1 MDRPADFELKREGQG
16 TALILRGDWTAA
28 GLGRAGVRLAAAA
41 ETGAPSTLGLS
52 QLGLSQ
58 LGLSQLGRFDTAGAI
73 ALLDAGVAVSAEAV
87 SGRPD
92 VGALLALV
100 AGARPA
106 SPERKPAAPDGLYG
120 LLVRLGRGMAHLG
133 HELYHTFI
141 FYGRLL
147 SALAR
152 LAVDPRRFRIA
163 PTVSLMERAGLD
175 ALPIVATTTFFVG
188 ATIAFLGTD
197 LLAQFGAQI
206 FSVELVG
213 IGVLREF
220 GVLVTAIILAGRSA
234 SSFAAEIGAMRMNQE
249 VDAMQ
254 VMGVDPF
261 EALIVPRFIALLA
274 MTPLL
279 TFVAMIAGLAGGVLV
294 VWAVVGLSPAFFLQR
309 MLDNVGITQFYIGI
323 VKTPVMAMII
333 AAIGC
338 RQGMEVAG
346 DVESLGRRVT
356 TAVVQAL
363 FAIIIADAGF
373 ALLFTGIGL

>member
-1 MDRPADFELKREGQG
+1 MDQPADFELQPSRVGSL
-16 TALILRGDWTAA
+16 LILKGDWTAI
-28 GLGRAGVRLAAAA
+28 GLGRTGLRLAAA
-41 ETGAPSTLGLS
+41 TRKSPDVTLNTA
-52 QLGLSQ
+52 
-58 LGLSQLGRFDTAGAI
+58 QLGRFDTAGA
-73 ALLDAGVAVSAEAV
+73 VAVLQAAPQAPTESI
-87 SGRPD
+87 RPD
-92 VGALLALV
+92 VRALMALV
-100 AGARPA
+100 AQAPRREARTA
-106 SPERKPAAPDGLYG
+106 SLGPEGLFG
-120 LLVRLGRGMAHLG
+120 ILVRLGVGVSHFG
-133 HELYHTFI
+133 HELYHTLI

-147 SALAR
+147 TALGR
-152 LAVDPRRFRIA
+152 LIADPRRFRAA

-206 FSVELVG
+206 FSVELIG

-249 VDAMQ
+249 IDAMQ

-261 EALIVPRFIALLA
+261 EALILPRFLALLV

-294 VWAVVGLSPAFFLQR
+294 VWGVVGLSPAFFLQR
-309 MLDNVGITQFYIGI
+309 MLDNVGVDQFYIGI
-323 VKTPVMAMII
+323 VKAPVLAMII

-338 RQGMEVAG
+338 RQGMEVGG

-363 FAIIIADAGF
+363 FAIIITDAAF

>member
-1 MDRPADFELKREGQG
+1 M
-16 TALILRGDWTAA
+16 
-28 GLGRAGVRLAAAA
+28 
-41 ETGAPSTLGLS
+41 
-52 QLGLSQ
+52 
-58 LGLSQLGRFDTAGAI
+58 
-73 ALLDAGVAVSAEAV
+73 
-87 SGRPD
+87 
-92 VGALLALV
+92 
-100 AGARPA
+100 
-106 SPERKPAAPDGLYG
+106 
-120 LLVRLGRGMAHLG
+120 
-133 HELYHTFI
+133 
-141 FYGRLL
+141 
-147 SALAR
+147 
-152 LAVDPRRFRIA
+152 
-163 PTVSLMERAGLD
+163 
-175 ALPIVATTTFFVG
+175 ATTTFFVG

-261 EALIVPRFIALLA
+261 EALIIPRFIALLA

-279 TFVAMIAGLAGGVLV
+279 TFVAMIAGLGGGVLV

-309 MLDNVGITQFYIGI
+309 MLDNVGVAQFYIGI

-373 ALLFTGIGL
+373 ALLFAGVGL

>member
-1 MDRPADFELKREGQG
+1 MDRPANFELQRGERGA
-16 TALILRGDWTAA
+16 TLVLLGDWTAM
-28 GLGRAGVRLAAAA
+28 GLGRAGARLAAA
-41 ETGAPSTLGLS
+41 TRSDPPGALS
-52 QLGLSQ
+52 LDR
-58 LGLSQLGRFDTAGAI
+58 LGRFDTAGAV
-73 ALLDAGVAVSAEAV
+73 ALRDAGISPSADAT

-92 VGALLALV
+92 VHALLALV
-100 AGARPA
+100 GGAPRVETAPAVRAPAGV
-106 SPERKPAAPDGLYG
+106 YG
-120 LLVRLGRGMAHLG
+120 LLVRLGWGMEHLG

-152 LAVDPRRFRIA
+152 LVIHPGRFRLA

-206 FSVELVG
+206 FAVELVG

-261 EALIVPRFIALLA
+261 EALIIPRFIALLV

-309 MLDNVGITQFYIGI
+309 MLDNVGVAQFYIGI
-323 VKTPVMAMII
+323 CKAPVMAMII

-338 RQGMEVAG
+338 A
-346 DVESLGRRVT
+346 
-356 TAVVQAL
+356 A
-363 FAIIIADAGF
+363 
-373 ALLFTGIGL
+373 

>member
-1 MDRPADFELKREGQG
+1 MDQPADFELQPGEGG
-16 TALILRGDWTAA
+16 ATLVLWGDWTATS
-28 GLGRAGVRLAAAA
+28 LGRAGARLATAAKGRSPMA
-41 ETGAPSTLGLS
+41 FSLDR
-52 QLGLSQ
+52 
-58 LGLSQLGRFDTAGAI
+58 LGRFDTAGAV
-73 ALLDAGVAVSAEAV
+73 ALLDAGAAPAPEAIP
-87 SGRPD
+87 SRPD
-92 VGALLALV
+92 VRALLALV
-100 AGARPA
+100 GATPRAEPA
-106 SPERKPAAPDGLYG
+106 PAPAAPGGLYG
-120 LLVRLGRGMAHLG
+120 LLVRSGWGVEHLG
-133 HELYHTFI
+133 HELFHTFI

-152 LAVDPRRFRIA
+152 LVADPRRFRLA
-163 PTVSLMERAGLD
+163 ATVSLMERAGLD

-294 VWAVVGLSPAFFLQR
+294 VWGVVGLSPAFFLQR
-309 MLDNVGITQFYIGI
+309 MLDNVGVVQFYIGI
-323 VKTPVMAMII
+323 VKTPVMATII

-338 RQGMEVAG
+338 RQGMEVGG

-363 FAIIIADAGF
+363 FAIIIADAAF
-373 ALLFTGIGL
+373 ALVFTGVGL

>member
-1 MDRPADFELKREGQG
+1 MDQPADFELQRQGQA
-16 TALILRGDWTAA
+16 TLLILRGDWTAM
-28 GLGRAGVRLAAAA
+28 GLGRAGARLAAAA
-41 ETGAPSTLGLS
+41 RSKGSAALILD
-52 QLGLSQ
+52 
-58 LGLSQLGRFDTAGAI
+58 QLGRFDTAGAV
-73 ALLDAGVAVSAEAV
+73 ALLDAGVAPATEAA
-87 SGRPD
+87 RPD
-92 VGALLALV
+92 VHALLALV
-100 AGARPA
+100 AGARRTRPA
-106 SPERKPAAPDGLYG
+106 RTVAAPPGGLYG
-120 LLVRLGRGMAHLG
+120 LLVRFGQGVTHLG

-152 LAVDPRRFRIA
+152 LFVQPSRFRLA

-261 EALIVPRFIALLA
+261 EALIIPRFIALLA

-309 MLDNVGITQFYIGI
+309 MLDNVGVAQFYIGI

-373 ALLFTGIGL
+373 ALLFAGVGL

>member
-1 MDRPADFELKREGQG
+1 
-16 TALILRGDWTAA
+16 
-28 GLGRAGVRLAAAA
+28 
-41 ETGAPSTLGLS
+41 
-52 QLGLSQ
+52 
-58 LGLSQLGRFDTAGAI
+58 
-73 ALLDAGVAVSAEAV
+73 
-87 SGRPD
+87 
-92 VGALLALV
+92 
-100 AGARPA
+100 
-106 SPERKPAAPDGLYG
+106 
-120 LLVRLGRGMAHLG
+120 
-133 HELYHTFI
+133 
-141 FYGRLL
+141 
-147 SALAR
+147 
-152 LAVDPRRFRIA
+152 
-163 PTVSLMERAGLD
+163 MERAGLD

-206 FSVELVG
+206 FAVELVG

-261 EALIVPRFIALLA
+261 EALILPRFIALLA

-309 MLDNVGITQFYIGI
+309 MLDNVGVAQFYIGI